1 MTDSSPLG
9 RPMLVLIV
17 NDHEW
22 SVRSLESIL
31 APNRY
36 ATLRAFTGVQ
46 AMELARHAQP
56 DVIVIERR
64 LGDMDAIEVCRQL
77 RDGHVI
83 GRATPIIVT
92 SDTTAGRAERL
103 ELLRA
108 GAWDVFVHPIDAE
121 ILLAKLQS
129 YAQVCSELRRL
140 EEASLLDD
148 ETGLYNAR
156 GLTRRAREIGAEAIR
171 RRGAL
176 ACVVFSAES
185 VDGSAASTAEL
196 ARRLGEQ
203 LVLVFER
210 TGRLSDVVGR
220 LGQSEYAVIAP
231 ATEAQGAARL
241 VERIE
246 AALTASQAD
255 AAGAGIMPGFRLRVG
270 YAAVAD
276 LAESTLDPVE
286 LLLRASASLR
296 DSRPSGPTAARTSAA
311 FGVAAPGGL
320 LH

>member
-1 MTDSSPLG
+1 
-9 RPMLVLIV
+9 MLVLIA

-31 APNRY
+31 APHRF
-36 ATLRAFTGVQ
+36 ATLRAFTGMQ
-46 AMELARHAQP
+46 AIELARHAQP
-56 DVIVIERR
+56 DLIVLERR
-64 LGDMDAIEVCRQL
+64 LGDMDAVEVCRQL
-77 RDGHVI
+77 RESHLIDPS
-83 GRATPIIVT
+83 TPIIVT
-92 SDTTAGRAERL
+92 SDTTAGRSERL
-103 ELLRA
+103 EVLRA
-108 GAWDVFVHPIDAE
+108 GAWDVFIHPIDADV
-121 ILLAKLQS
+121 LLAKLETYS
-129 YAQVCSELRRL
+129 RVRTAVRRL

-156 GLTRRAREIGAEAIR
+156 GLTRRARELGAEAIR

-176 ACVVFSAES
+176 ACVVLAAES

-231 ATEAQGAARL
+231 ATEAKGAERL

-246 AALTASQAD
+246 AALNASQVTL
-255 AAGAGIMPGFRLRVG
+255 PGVPSAPEFRLRVG
-270 YAAVAD
+270 YAAVPD

-296 DSRPSGPTAARTSAA
+296 DARSSGGVSARSSGPTTIT
-311 FGVAAPGGL
+311 VPPGSL